1 MIKNL
6 FKIINLKVFLIS
18 LFIGLIF
25 MYFDNEKKKIF
36 VYPTPSNI
44 DSIQYKDKAN
54 NCFEYT
60 MEKVKCP
67 SNKSKIN
74 HVPVQ

>member
-6 FKIINLKVFLIS
+6 LKIINIKIFLIS
-18 LFIGLIF
+18 LFVGLIF
-25 MYFDNEKKKIF
+25 MYFDNEKKKIS

-44 DSIQYKDKAN
+44 NSVQYKNKAD
-54 NCFEYT
+54 NCFEYS

-74 HVPVQ
+74 HIPVQ